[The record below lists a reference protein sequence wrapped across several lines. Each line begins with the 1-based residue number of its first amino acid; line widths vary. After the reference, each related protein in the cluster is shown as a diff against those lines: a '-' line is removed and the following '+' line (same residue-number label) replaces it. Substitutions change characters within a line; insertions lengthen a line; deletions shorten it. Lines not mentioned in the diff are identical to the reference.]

1 MDRVDP
7 EHPRLAV
14 GEGVELARQLVAG
27 QDRQR
32 EVPPPALGRGLVHL
46 QLVLE
51 AEQLDGALSVM
62 DEPVEGRQQ
71 RRPPG
76 KGLA

>member
-1 MDRVDP
+1 VDP
-7 EHPRLAV
+7 EHPGLAV

-46 QLVLE
+46 QLVVE
-51 AEQLDGALSVM
+51 AEQLHGALAVV
-62 DEPVEGRQQ
+62 DQPVEG
-71 RRPPG
+71 
-76 KGLA
+76 